1 MNNKEF
7 SEGFDTLVSSY
18 RRFKDFDKQEMLDS
32 IEFDE
37 FEKSLYL
44 TKAQEEIVISL
55 YDGKN
60 SFGDSFESTEEMRR
74 SLDFLV
80 ETAHLGPDNISR
92 SGDKSLEDI
101 DFIDRC
107 FILPEDV
114 MFITLEQIIWNDSS
128 LGCFNGK
135 IVSVQPVTQD
145 EYNKVRK
152 NPFRGPTK
160 YKALRLDPGYTT
172 AAGRDSGTNIRVV
185 EIVSKYQFDHYTVRY
200 LRRPRPIILETLPN
214 ELTIEGINEATE
226 CELNPILHHKILERA
241 VLMALRAK
249 GINTDK

>member
-1 MNNKEF
+1 MNTKEF

-37 FEKSLYL
+37 YEKSLYL
-44 TKAQEEIVISL
+44 TKAQEEVVISL

-60 SFGDSFESTEEMRR
+60 PFGESFESTEEMRR

-80 ETAHLGPDNISR
+80 KTAHLGPDDISR
-92 SGDKSLEDI
+92 SGDKSLEDTE
-101 DFIDRC
+101 FVDRC
-107 FILPEDV
+107 FILPDDV
-114 MFITLEQIIWNDSS
+114 MFITLEQVIWDDSS

-145 EYNKVRK
+145 EYNKIRK

-160 YKALRLDPGYTT
+160 YKALRLDPGYTSSVGKD
-172 AAGRDSGTNIRVV
+172 AIVNNRIV
-185 EIVSKYQFDHYTVRY
+185 EIISKYQFTNYTVRY
-200 LRRPRPIILETLPN
+200 LRRPTPIILENLPN
-214 ELTIEGINEATE
+214 ELTIEGIGTE
-226 CELNPILHHKILERA
+226 TQCELNPILHHKILERA